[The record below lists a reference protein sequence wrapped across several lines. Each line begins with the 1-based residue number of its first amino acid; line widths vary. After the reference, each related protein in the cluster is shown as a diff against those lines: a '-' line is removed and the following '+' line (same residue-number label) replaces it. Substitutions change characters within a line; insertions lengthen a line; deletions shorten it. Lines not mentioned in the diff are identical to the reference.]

1 MVIQEYKKGK
11 DPKKLQRR
19 EEVNNGYLKK
29 KKIIQECKEI
39 ETLILTVECCKCFGK
54 EPGSF

>member
-29 KKIIQECKEI
+29 KKDN
-39 ETLILTVECCKCFGK
+39 TRM
-54 EPGSF
+54 